1 MFFSIKEAFRLIK
14 RAKVSFFISLISLSI
29 SVLLITASL
38 ALIQSS
44 ELVQKEIKEDV
55 SINLYLKNNI
65 LPEQISQINKT
76 LKSKEYIKT
85 INYIDKNKAAE
96 IFIRETGEDFRKLLD
111 YNPLPA
117 SFTVT
122 LKENYFDKDSLNAII
137 RSLSEINDIDDI
149 GFKDEFIYKLISI
162 LDGIKKYIFA
172 ITGIILFISVYIV
185 YSTVRL
191 IISSRFEELETM
203 KLVGAKLITIKMPV
217 ILNSMIVGLLAGLVS
232 TVIFLLFVSLF
243 ADYINMI
250 NFMGASK
257 YIYLSLLICVGP
269 FLGLVISIISLKRLS
284 LKI

>member
-1 MFFSIKEAFRLIK
+1 MFFSLKEAFRLIK
-14 RAKVSFFISLISLSI
+14 RAKVSFFLSLISLSI

-44 ELVQKEIKEDV
+44 ELIQKKIKEDI
-55 SINLYLKNNI
+55 SINLYLKDN
-65 LPEQISQINKT
+65 LQPDQISEIGIV
-76 LKSKEYIKT
+76 LKSRGYVKT
-85 INYIDKNKAAE
+85 VNYIDKNKAAE

-117 SFTVT
+117 SFIVT
-122 LKENYFDKDSLNAII
+122 LKDNYFNQDSLNTII
-137 RSLSEINDIDDI
+137 ASLSGINGINDI

-162 LDGIKKYIFA
+162 LNSVKKYIF
-172 ITGIILFISVYIV
+172 ITTGIILFISVYIV

-217 ILNSMIVGLLAGLVS
+217 ILNSMLVGLIAGLIS
-232 TVIFLLFVSLF
+232 TAIFMLFISVF
-243 ADYINMI
+243 TEYINKI
-250 NFMGASK
+250 NFLGTSK
-257 YIYLSLLICVGP
+257 YIYLGLLICVGP
-269 FLGLVISIISLKRLS
+269 FLGLIISTISLRRLS